1 MSLRPRSSQGSTQGA
16 AAPSTG
22 DVAKLYQHAQSV
34 VSAASTGRR
43 SNATLMRPVVFD
55 RQTAATGAF
64 VSVPDTKEHE
74 DLARRVAELEA
85 LFGRFSTGYKAF
97 EGTYRAQTAQMT
109 EMNTRLAAVEN
120 KCERMAGDI
129 KLLTDKVA
137 GMDRADMRVETLLS
151 NIQSEIDRLRAE
163 FKRHAANTAIHNFN
177 GDTERY
183 EPKGFQQ
190 NDQPARFMGNNRM

>member
-1 MSLRPRSSQGSTQGA
+1 MSLRPRSAQGSARGA
-16 AAPSTG
+16 APPAPG

-34 VSAASTGRR
+34 VSAASTAQR

-74 DLARRVAELEA
+74 DLSRRVAELEA

-97 EGTYRAQTAQMT
+97 EGTYRAQTAQLT
-109 EMNTRLAAVEN
+109 EYNTRLAAVEQ

-129 KLLTDKVA
+129 KLLTDQVA
-137 GMDRADMRVETLLS
+137 GMDRADRRAETLMSSL
-151 NIQSEIDRLRAE
+151 QSEMDRLRNE
-163 FKRHAANTAIHNFN
+163 FQRHAANAAIHNFN

-190 NDQPARFMGNNRM
+190 NDQPARFMGNGRM

>member
-1 MSLRPRSSQGSTQGA
+1 
-16 AAPSTG
+16 
-22 DVAKLYQHAQSV
+22 
-34 VSAASTGRR
+34 
-43 SNATLMRPVVFD
+43 MRPVVFD
-55 RQTAATGAF
+55 HTTASTGAF

-97 EGTYRAQTAQMT
+97 EGTYRAQTAQLT
-109 EMNTRLAAVEN
+109 EYNTRLATVEQ

-129 KLLTDKVA
+129 KLLTNQVA
-137 GMDRADMRVETLLS
+137 GMDRRDSRYESLMN
-151 NIQSEIDRLRAE
+151 NIQSDIDRLRNE
-163 FKRHAANTAIHNFN
+163 FQRHAANQAIHNFN

-190 NDQPARFMGNNRM
+190 NDQPARFMGSGRM